1 MAPILRRLRGR
12 ICRFVKLVTG
22 DEKSRSL
29 TNGFLGCWLGLA
41 EKEGF
46 EPSVG
51 SPLRLISSQVHSTT
65 LPLLLIRCRLSK
77 REFYQGRSSAK
88 PPM

>member
-41 EKEGF
+41 EKESAI
-46 EPSVG
+46 EPFQAI
-51 SPLRLISSQVHSTT
+51 P
-65 LPLLLIRCRLSK
+65 PN
-77 REFYQGRSSAK
+77 AK
-88 PPM
+88 NPYL